1 MKIIAFNVKKNLCND
16 CTDEHLKNHKEHQI
30 KNLDLL
36 VPEDKELEGLKDSLK
51 EIKRNIECLQI
62 IINDLYHVLNG
73 VFKEYRNY
81 YFIAKHII
89 EKYELFN
96 KEEKAYKSFTI
107 FKSLRNLKFSNI
119 KLLEDLNSII
129 NEKDLLERTK
139 KLIEPYNT
147 RKKKYCP
154 IKDLNKEDD
163 DDWFKEVCEREK
175 ERKLKETNMSTNTS
189 NNVNNNEVERK

>member
-1 MKIIAFNVKKNLCND
+1 M
-16 CTDEHLKNHKEHQI
+16 EQLKNTRI
-30 KNLDLL
+30 ITLL
-36 VPEDKELEGLKDSLK
+36 
-51 EIKRNIECLQI
+51 
-62 IINDLYHVLNG
+62 
-73 VFKEYRNY
+73 
-81 YFIAKHII
+81 KHII

-119 KLLEDLNSII
+119 KLLEDFKSII

-139 KLIEPYNT
+139 KLIEHYNIR
-147 RKKKYCP
+147 RKYYYP

-189 NNVNNNEVERK
+189 NNINTNNESGKKIENKNKKQNKNKIKIID

>member
-1 MKIIAFNVKKNLCND
+1 MCND

-36 VPEDKELEGLKDSLK
+36 VPEDKELEGLKGSLK
-51 EIKRNIECLQI
+51 EIKKNIESLQI

-89 EKYELFN
+89 AKYELFN

-119 KLLEDLNSII
+119 KLLEDLNPII

-139 KLIEPYNT
+139 KLIELYNT
-147 RKKKYCP
+147 RKQKYCP

-163 DDWFKEVCEREK
+163 DDWFKEVCDRNLCK
-175 ERKLKETNMSTNTS
+175 MNILPFFLALFLNLTNNHQ
-189 NNVNNNEVERK
+189 NLHNRG